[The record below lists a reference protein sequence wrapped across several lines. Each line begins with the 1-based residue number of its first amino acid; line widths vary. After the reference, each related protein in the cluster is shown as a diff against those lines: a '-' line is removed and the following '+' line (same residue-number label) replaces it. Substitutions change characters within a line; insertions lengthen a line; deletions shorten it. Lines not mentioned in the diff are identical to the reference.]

1 MTLHAIHPNVC
12 LRNLKIHERGLSL
25 IFYKGVFYFMERL
38 SGKNILIIMP
48 KDYYDEEE
56 LEIPYEIFKSEDA
69 NIIVASGKMKEAV
82 GMKTGRRMPDRLIV
96 DSMEGITGDS
106 YVTGGTGTRQIK
118 AVFQGVVIVGGSGA
132 RNYLWE
138 DKITRL
144 LITDRYKSGFVV
156 GAIGQGIGCLA
167 EANLIEALEVPVDES
182 KAKKQFLKILEKG
195 KSLLSDQDLIIHERL
210 VIGKDS
216 SVAEA
221 FAQAMI
227 DEVEKITK
235 TK

>member
-1 MTLHAIHPNVC
+1 M
-12 LRNLKIHERGLSL
+12 G
-25 IFYKGVFYFMERL
+25 RL
-38 SGKNILIIMP
+38 SGKNILIIIP
-48 KDYYDEEE
+48 KDYYNEEE
-56 LEIPYEIFKSEDA
+56 LEVPYKLLKSEEA
-69 NIIVASGKMKEAV
+69 NIIVASSKMKEAV

-118 AVFQGVVIVGGSGA
+118 AVFQGVVVVGGSGA

-138 DKITRL
+138 DKIVRL
-144 LITDRYKSGFVV
+144 LITDRYKSEFVV
-156 GAIGQGIGCLA
+156 AAIGQGIGCLA
-167 EANLIEALEVPVDES
+167 EANLVEALEVPVNES
-182 KAKKQFLKILEKG
+182 TAKKPFLKILEKG
-195 KSLLSDQDLIIHERL
+195 KALLSDEDLIIHERL

-221 FAQAMI
+221 FAQAVI

>member
-1 MTLHAIHPNVC
+1 M
-12 LRNLKIHERGLSL
+12 G
-25 IFYKGVFYFMERL
+25 RL
-38 SGKNILIIMP
+38 SGKNILIIIP

-56 LEIPYEIFKSEDA
+56 LEIPYELFKNEDA
-69 NIIVASGKMKEAV
+69 NIIVASSKMKEAV

-96 DSMEGITGDS
+96 DSMEGIIGDT

-118 AVFQGVVIVGGSGA
+118 AVFQGVVVVGGSGA

-138 DKITRL
+138 DKIVRL
-144 LITDRYKSGFVV
+144 LITDRYKSEFVV
-156 GAIGQGIGCLA
+156 AAIGQGIGCLA
-167 EANLIEALEVPVDES
+167 EASLVEALEVPVNENI
-182 KAKKQFLKILEKG
+182 AKKPFLKILEKG
-195 KSLLSDQDLIIHERL
+195 KALLSDEDLIVHERL
-210 VIGKDS
+210 VMGKDS

-221 FAQAMI
+221 FAQAVI

>member
-1 MTLHAIHPNVC
+1 M
-12 LRNLKIHERGLSL
+12 
-25 IFYKGVFYFMERL
+25 
-38 SGKNILIIMP
+38 IMP

-132 RNYLWE
+132 KNYLWE

-182 KAKKQFLKILEKG
+182 KAKKPFLKILEKG

>member
-1 MTLHAIHPNVC
+1 M
-12 LRNLKIHERGLSL
+12 G
-25 IFYKGVFYFMERL
+25 RL
-38 SGKNILIIMP
+38 SGKNILMIIP
-48 KDYYDEEE
+48 KDYYNEEE

-118 AVFQGVVIVGGSGA
+118 AVFQGVVVVGGSGA
-132 RNYLWE
+132 RNYLWK

-144 LITDRYKSGFVV
+144 LLVDRYKSEFVV
-156 GAIGQGIGCLA
+156 AAIGQGIGCLA
-167 EANLIEALEVPVDES
+167 EACLVENMEVPVEES
-182 KAKKQFLKILEKG
+182 KAKKPFLKILEEG
-195 KSLLSDQDLIIHERL
+195 KALLSNEDMITYERI
-210 VIGKDS
+210 VMGKDS

-221 FAQAMI
+221 FAQAVVE
-227 DEVEKITK
+227 EVSKITK

>member
-1 MTLHAIHPNVC
+1 
-12 LRNLKIHERGLSL
+12 
-25 IFYKGVFYFMERL
+25 MERL
-38 SGKNILIIMP
+38 SGKNILMIMP

-132 RNYLWE
+132 KNYLWE

-182 KAKKQFLKILEKG
+182 KAKKPFLKILEKG
-195 KSLLSDQDLIIHERL
+195 KSLLSDQDLIINERL

>member
-1 MTLHAIHPNVC
+1 
-12 LRNLKIHERGLSL
+12 
-25 IFYKGVFYFMERL
+25 MERL
-38 SGKNILIIMP
+38 SGKNILMIMP

-182 KAKKQFLKILEKG
+182 KAKKPFLKILEKG

>member
-1 MTLHAIHPNVC
+1 M
-12 LRNLKIHERGLSL
+12 G
-25 IFYKGVFYFMERL
+25 RL
-38 SGKNILIIMP
+38 TGKNILIIIP
-48 KDYYDEEE
+48 KDYYNEEE
-56 LEIPYEIFKSEDA
+56 LEVPYELLKSEEA
-69 NIIVASGKMKEAV
+69 NIIVASSKMKEAV

-118 AVFQGVVIVGGSGA
+118 AVFQGVVVVGGSGA

-138 DKITRL
+138 DKIVRL
-144 LITDRYKSGFVV
+144 LITDRYKSEFVV
-156 GAIGQGIGCLA
+156 AAIGQGIGCLA
-167 EANLIEALEVPVDES
+167 EANLVEALEVPVNES
-182 KAKKQFLKILEKG
+182 TAKKPFLKILEKG
-195 KSLLSDQDLIIHERL
+195 KALLSDEDLIIHERL

-221 FAQAMI
+221 FAQAVI

>member
-1 MTLHAIHPNVC
+1 M
-12 LRNLKIHERGLSL
+12 G
-25 IFYKGVFYFMERL
+25 RL
-38 SGKNILIIMP
+38 SGKNILIIIP

-56 LEIPYEIFKSEDA
+56 LEIPYELFKSEDA
-69 NIIVASGKMKEAV
+69 NIIVASAKMKEAV

-118 AVFQGVVIVGGSGA
+118 AVFQGVVVVGGSGA

-138 DKITRL
+138 DKIVRL
-144 LITDRYKSGFVV
+144 LITDRYKSEFVV
-156 GAIGQGIGCLA
+156 AAIGQGIGCLA
-167 EANLIEALEVPVDES
+167 EANLVEALEVPVNENT
-182 KAKKQFLKILEKG
+182 AKKPFLKILEKG
-195 KSLLSDQDLIIHERL
+195 KALLSDEDLIIHERL
-210 VIGKDS
+210 VMGKDS

-221 FAQAMI
+221 FAQAVI

>member
-1 MTLHAIHPNVC
+1 M
-12 LRNLKIHERGLSL
+12 G
-25 IFYKGVFYFMERL
+25 RL
-38 SGKNILIIMP
+38 TGKNILIIIP

-56 LEIPYEIFKSEDA
+56 LEIPYELFKSEDA
-69 NIIVASGKMKEAV
+69 NIIIASGKMKEAV

-118 AVFQGVVIVGGSGA
+118 AVFQGVVVVGGSGA

-138 DKITRL
+138 DKMVRL
-144 LITDRYKSGFVV
+144 LLTDRYKSEFVV
-156 GAIGQGIGCLA
+156 AAIGQGIGCLA
-167 EANLIEALEVPVDES
+167 EANLVEALEVPVDENT
-182 KAKKQFLKILEKG
+182 AKKPFLKILDKG
-195 KSLLSDQDLIIHERL
+195 KALLSNEDLIVYERL

-216 SVAEA
+216 SIAKA
-221 FAQAMI
+221 FAETVV

-235 TK
+235 IK

>member
-1 MTLHAIHPNVC
+1 M
-12 LRNLKIHERGLSL
+12 G
-25 IFYKGVFYFMERL
+25 RL
-38 SGKNILIIMP
+38 TGKNILIIIP

-56 LEIPYEIFKSEDA
+56 LEIPYELFKSEDA
-69 NIIVASGKMKEAV
+69 NIIIASGKMKEAV

-118 AVFQGVVIVGGSGA
+118 AVFQGAVVVGGSGA

-138 DKITRL
+138 DKMVRL
-144 LITDRYKSGFVV
+144 LLTDRYKSEFVV
-156 GAIGQGIGCLA
+156 AAIGQGIGCLA
-167 EANLIEALEVPVDES
+167 EASLVEALEVPVDES
-182 KAKKQFLKILEKG
+182 TAKKPFLKILEKG
-195 KSLLSDQDLIIHERL
+195 KALLSDENLIIHERL

-216 SVAEA
+216 SIAKAFAEA
-221 FAQAMI
+221 VV

-235 TK
+235 IK

>member
-1 MTLHAIHPNVC
+1 M
-12 LRNLKIHERGLSL
+12 G
-25 IFYKGVFYFMERL
+25 RL
-38 SGKNILIIMP
+38 TGKNILIIMP

-56 LEIPYEIFKSEDA
+56 LEIPYELFKSEDA
-69 NIIVASGKMKEAV
+69 NIIIASGKMKEAV

-118 AVFQGVVIVGGSGA
+118 AVFQGVVVVGGSGA

-138 DKITRL
+138 DKMVRL
-144 LITDRYKSGFVV
+144 LLTDRYKSEFVV
-156 GAIGQGIGCLA
+156 AAIGQGIGCLA
-167 EANLIEALEVPVDES
+167 EANLVEALEVPVDENT
-182 KAKKQFLKILEKG
+182 AKKPFLKILDKG
-195 KSLLSDQDLIIHERL
+195 KALLSDEDLIVYERL

-216 SVAEA
+216 SIAKAFAEA
-221 FAQAMI
+221 VV

-235 TK
+235 IK